1 MDDYKI
7 VLGLI
12 NTYVLIVLM
21 VEAQLI
27 DTIYTTITTIV
38 LIGSMIFGAVKWQ
51 VSQAEKKS
59 AKVKREIEDATR
71 EVKEDLEVKIENVDK
86 KVDALLKRRLRTR
99 G

>member
-59 AKVKREIEDATR
+59 AKVKKEIEDATR